1 METATAVDRD
11 PRVPYRAL
19 ADAEMRAREAHPDAL
34 SVRALWTPSN
44 EDGREIHVEVWTNG
58 DDGPGA
64 VVMPA

>member
-1 METATAVDRD
+1 VDTLTERD

-19 ADAEMRAREAHPDAL
+19 ADAEMKAREKHPDAL

-58 DDGPGA
+58 EDGPCA
-64 VVMPA
+64 NVVPA